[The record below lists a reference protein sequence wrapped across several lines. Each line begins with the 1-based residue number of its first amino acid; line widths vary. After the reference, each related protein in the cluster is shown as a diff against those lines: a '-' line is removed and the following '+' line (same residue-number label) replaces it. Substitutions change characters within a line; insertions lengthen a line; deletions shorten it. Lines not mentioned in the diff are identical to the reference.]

1 MIEEQLDSDIV
12 TEFEIITRYP
22 LSIFLLNLKSFIDK
36 DYSNIISYYSG
47 DINSL
52 NNSSF
57 SNLNSLKEELSNIF
71 ATFSLNRDIFSNYKW
86 WLLINKLEKIDS
98 TLMLIDNTSKWLR
111 STISKGNFNPNPEVD
126 IPFSQGQTLES
137 VERDV
142 LGSEDWTNT
151 WQSLAIKNDL
161 VEEDYTT
168 EAGFLIKANFD
179 YSFNNFRI
187 SSIVDNPIG
196 DKVLGLDL
204 HKKLQYVD
212 DDLLTLTPKETFYQ
226 NAYILINLRQ
236 YDNPEFFKQGIEPSL
251 IVGSNVNSLTY
262 PVLFRQLT
270 ALFKADDTIKAFQI
284 LSINRVQDS
293 VSIDFQIESRLG
305 DIENIS
311 LTA

>member
-1 MIEEQLDSDIV
+1 MIEEQLDSDII
-12 TEFEIITRYP
+12 TEFEVITRYP
-22 LSIFLLNLKSFIDK
+22 LSIFLSNLKSFIDK

-47 DINSL
+47 SINSL

-57 SNLNSLKEELSNIF
+57 NNLDSLKEELSNIF
-71 ATFSLNRDIFSNYKW
+71 AIFSLNKNILSNYKW
-86 WLLINKLEKIDS
+86 WLLINQLEKIDS

-137 VERDV
+137 LERDV

-151 WQSLAIKNDL
+151 WRSLAIKNDL
-161 VEEDYTT
+161 IEEDYTT

-262 PVLFRQLT
+262 PILFRQLT

-284 LSINRVQDS
+284 LNINRVQDS

-305 DIENIS
+305 DVENIS

>member
-1 MIEEQLDSDIV
+1 MTEEQLDSDIV
-12 TEFEIITRYP
+12 TEFETITRYP
-22 LSIFLLNLKSFIDK
+22 LSVFFLNLKSFIDK
-36 DYSNIISYYSG
+36 DYNNIVSYYSG
-47 DINSL
+47 DIKSL

-57 SNLNSLKEELSNIF
+57 SNLDSLKEELDNIF
-71 ATFSLNRDIFSNYKW
+71 SIFSLSKNVFSNYKW

-98 TLMLIDNTSKWLR
+98 SLLLIDNTSKWLR
-111 STISKGNFNPNPEVD
+111 STISKGNFNPNPEVE
-126 IPFSQGQTLES
+126 IPFSQGQTLETI
-137 VERDV
+137 ERDV

-161 VEEDYTT
+161 VEEDYTP
-168 EAGFLIKANFD
+168 EAGFLIKANFN

-187 SSIVDNPIG
+187 SSIVDNPVG
-196 DKVLGLDL
+196 DKVLGLDI
-204 HKKLQYVD
+204 HKKIQYVD
-212 DDLLTLTPKETFYQ
+212 NDLLSLTPKETFYQ

-236 YDNPEFFKQGIEPSL
+236 YDNPEFFKQGITPSL
-251 IVGSNVNSLTY
+251 IAGSNVNSLTY
-262 PVLFRQLT
+262 PILFRQLT
-270 ALFKADDTIKAFQI
+270 ALFKADDTIKEFQI